1 VCRTGRGEALCSGGW
16 CAVQPESMVENIT
29 DGEGA
34 IAGCGE
40 QLADALLD
48 LTRGLGTSISV
59 ITSAS
64 SELPSPPRWIC
75 T

>member
-1 VCRTGRGEALCSGGW
+1 LFIGTIACLAAPTKDAVCRTGRGEALCSGGW
-16 CAVQPESMVENIT
+16 CAVQPESMVANIT

-48 LTRGLGTSISV
+48 LTG
-59 ITSAS
+59 AS
-64 SELPSPPRWIC
+64 GHR
-75 T
+75 